1 MSLLYSTLKPI
12 VRLSVE
18 GAPAVFFLPPEK
30 DLSRFAAY

>member
-12 VRLSVE
+12 VRLIVE
-18 GAPAVFFLPPEK
+18 GRARRVLLPPEK

>member
-1 MSLLYSTLKPI
+1 MSLLYSTLKLI

-18 GAPAVFFLPPEK
+18 GRARRFLLPSEK

>member
-12 VRLSVE
+12 VRLSIE
-18 GAPAVFFLPPEK
+18 GRARRFLLPLEK

>member
-18 GAPAVFFLPPEK
+18 GRARRFLLPPEK
-30 DLSRFAAY
+30 DLSSLAAY

>member
-18 GAPAVFFLPPEK
+18 GRARRFLLPLKK

>member
-18 GAPAVFFLPPEK
+18 ERVRRFLLPPEK

>member
-12 VRLSVE
+12 VRLSIE
-18 GAPAVFFLPPEK
+18 GRACRFLLPPEK

>member
-18 GAPAVFFLPPEK
+18 GRARRFLLPLEK
-30 DLSRFAAY
+30 DLGRFAAY

>member
-1 MSLLYSTLKPI
+1 MSLLYSILKPI

-18 GAPAVFFLPPEK
+18 GARPPFSFPPEK

>member
-12 VRLSVE
+12 VSLSVE
-18 GAPAVFFLPPEK
+18 GRARRFLLPPEK

>member
-18 GAPAVFFLPPEK
+18 GAPAVFFCFLK
-30 DLSRFAAY
+30 RI